1 MICSPGRVTHWL
13 PLQLR
18 SFLFR
23 FTLSSERADVFPACR
38 ALMPT
43 SMGRSTE
50 PFLEKSK
57 EAPSAQNS
65 HPLHLSVV
73 QWPKEANSELLSLIM
88 SIHKLFLQRHY
99 FLVKFTV
106 IQAHCYPQA
115 LNTAVQ
121 FTVLYI
127 TKT

>member
-1 MICSPGRVTHWL
+1 
-13 PLQLR
+13 
-18 SFLFR
+18 
-23 FTLSSERADVFPACR
+23 
-38 ALMPT
+38 MPT

-50 PFLEKSK
+50 PFLEMSK